1 MRLVSYLLLL
11 VALVGC
17 SDNDTDPC
25 AKNPAACQQSEGGLD
40 LRAVDLPLAPPDLGA
55 TDRPLFDAPS
65 VDQVLPLADG
75 SAPVDTGQPYQH
87 EDITPQ
93 TLNSWI
99 NAGKAMTLIDVREPA
114 EYASGH
120 IKGAINL
127 AWSSGVLKQ
136 SLAQVPTSV
145 PAVVY
150 CASGNRSNAAA
161 TYLAGQGYKPAY
173 DAGGIGAWIAAGYPV
188 E

>member
-1 MRLVSYLLLL
+1 MRRAYLLLL
-11 VALVGC
+11 LGALAGC
-17 SDNDTDPC
+17 SDNDSDVC
-25 AKNPAACQQSEGGLD
+25 KQNPAACQQGEAGLD
-40 LRAVDLPLAPPDLGA
+40 LQAADLPSVPSDLARRDLSA
-55 TDRPLFDAPS
+55 MDAAAA
-65 VDQVLPLADG
+65 DQTVDG
-75 SAPVDTGQPYQH
+75 SSTIDAGKPYQH

-114 EYASGH
+114 EYAGGH

-136 SLAQVPTSV
+136 SLAQVPKSLPV
-145 PAVVY
+145 VVY
-150 CASGNRSNAAA
+150 CASGSRANQAA
-161 TYLAGQGYKPAY
+161 TYLVGQGYQPVY
-173 DAGGIGAWIAAGYPV
+173 DAGGISAWIAAGYPI